1 MTYTIDYDKGVL
13 TITENGAVIFQEDFY
28 YEPVNDRAQKVLNT
42 IYEYTNIPKENL
54 DTVLDEVLRFGY
66 ISVQI

>member
-28 YEPVNDRAQKVLNT
+28 YEPVNDRKQKVLNA
-42 IYEYTNIPKENL
+42 IYEYTNIPK
-54 DTVLDEVLRFGY
+54 
-66 ISVQI
+66 